1 MNLQERIEQYLNKKL
16 DESVTFESS
25 KKDYEAVI
33 NSIKSLKSQFF
44 GVMKNV
50 TAEQLTGL
58 TSELKSLLAEIEKQV
73 VKK

>member
-33 NSIKSLKSQFF
+33 NSIKSLKDQFL
-44 GVMKNV
+44 V
-50 TAEQLTGL
+50 
-58 TSELKSLLAEIEKQV
+58 
-73 VKK
+73 

>member
-1 MNLQERIEQYLNKKL
+1 MNLQERIEQYLNKKF

-33 NSIKSLKSQFF
+33 NSIKSLKGQFF

-58 TSELKSLLAEIEKQV
+58 TSELKSALAEIEKQV